1 MTHML
6 KAGCAGVLALMIAG
20 VASAQDQGQIDRG
33 QKVYTTQKCS
43 ICHLIAGQGNKN
55 GPLAGVGS
63 KLSAE
68 EIRQWIVASPE
79 MAAKAKAERKPVM
92 KPFTALPKEE
102 LDALVAY
109 LGSLK
114 K

>member
-1 MTHML
+1 VSHTL
-6 KAGCAGVLALMIAG
+6 KAIFVVVVLLVTSG
-20 VASAQDQGQIDRG
+20 VASAQVDRG
-33 QKVYTTQKCS
+33 QKVFAAQKCS
-43 ICHLIAGQGNKN
+43 ICHSV
-55 GPLAGVGS
+55 AGVGNKKGALDGIGA

-68 EIRQWIVASPE
+68 EIRQWIVSPTE
-79 MAAKAKAERKPVM
+79 MAAKAKAERKPAM
-92 KPFTALPKEE
+92 KPFASLAKED